1 MSKIN
6 YKNLV
11 PDNSRWWEWEIK
23 TETSWFGVSIK
34 ELYVYKDLLFRLVRK
49 DFLSSYQQTLLGP
62 FWLLFQPLLTVAI
75 YVLVFHTVIGVST
88 EGIPAFLYY
97 LTGITLWNLFS
108 NTILNTSHAFLQSA
122 SIFEKVYFPRLIAPI
137 SILILNLLRFGIQ
150 FLLLLLAA
158 LYFYIF
164 RNLEFNFFHLLLVIP
179 VIAITSGLGFGAGL
193 IFSII
198 TVKYKD
204 LLNLLELFIRLLMFV
219 CPIFYSLAIVP
230 KNVKWL
236 VHINPLS
243 SQFEMFRYAFLG
255 KGSFH
260 AIDIIYSTGFMI
272 CLVLA
277 GIAIFNKWSDKL
289 IDVV

>member
-1 MSKIN
+1 MLEN
-6 YKNLV
+6 T
-11 PDNSRWWEWEIK
+11 RWWEWEIK
-23 TETSWFGVSIK
+23 TETSWFGVSMR
-34 ELYVYKDLLFRLVRK
+34 ELYAYKDLLFRLVRK

-62 FWLLFQPLLTVAI
+62 FWLMFQPLVTVII
-75 YVLVFHTVIGVST
+75 YVLVFHAVIGVST

-97 LTGITLWNLFS
+97 LIGITLWNLFS
-108 NTILNTSHAFLQSA
+108 NILLNTSYAFVQSA
-122 SIFEKVYFPRLIAPI
+122 HIFEKVYFPRLISPF

-158 LYFYIF
+158 GYFYVF
-164 RNLEFNFFHLLLVIP
+164 KKVDFNPGYLLFTVP
-179 VIAITSGLGFGAGL
+179 VIIITSCLGFGAGL

-204 LLNLLELFIRLLMFV
+204 LLNLLDLFTRLLMFI

-236 VHINPLS
+236 VYLNPLS

-255 KGSFH
+255 KGTFH
-260 AIDIIYSTGFMI
+260 YVDILYSIGFMI
-272 CLVLA
+272 CLLFA

>member
-1 MSKIN
+1 MLEN
-6 YKNLV
+6 T
-11 PDNSRWWEWEIK
+11 RWWEWEIK
-23 TETSWFGVSIK
+23 TETSWFGISMK
-34 ELYVYKDLLFRLVRK
+34 ELYAYKDLLFRLVRK

-62 FWLLFQPLLTVAI
+62 FWLMFQPLVTVII
-75 YVLVFHTVIGVST
+75 YVLVFHAVIGIST

-97 LTGITLWNLFS
+97 LIGITLWNLFS
-108 NTILNTSHAFLQSA
+108 NILLNTSYAFVQSA
-122 SIFEKVYFPRLIAPI
+122 HIFEKVYFPRLISPF

-158 LYFYIF
+158 GYFYIF
-164 RNLEFNFFHLLLVIP
+164 KKVDFNPFYLLLTVP
-179 VIAITSGLGFGAGL
+179 VIIITSCLGFGAGL

-204 LLNLLELFIRLLMFV
+204 LLNLLDLFTRLLMFV

-236 VHINPLS
+236 VHLNPLS

-255 KGSFH
+255 KGTFH
-260 AIDIIYSTGFMI
+260 YADVLYSIGFMI
-272 CLVLA
+272 CLLFA

>member
-1 MSKIN
+1 MLEN
-6 YKNLV
+6 T
-11 PDNSRWWEWEIK
+11 RWWDWEIK
-23 TETSWFGVSIK
+23 TETSWFGISMK
-34 ELYVYKDLLFRLVRK
+34 ELYAYKDLLFRLVRK

-62 FWLLFQPLLTVAI
+62 FWLMFQPLVTVII
-75 YVLVFHTVIGVST
+75 YVLVFHAVIGVST

-97 LTGITLWNLFS
+97 LIGITLWNLFS
-108 NTILNTSHAFLQSA
+108 NILLNTAYSFMQSA
-122 SIFEKVYFPRLIAPI
+122 HIFEKVYFPRLISPF

-158 LYFYIF
+158 GYFYIF
-164 RNLEFNFFHLLLVIP
+164 KKVDFNPVDLLLTVP
-179 VIAITSGLGFGAGL
+179 VIIITSCLGFGAGL

-204 LLNLLELFIRLLMFV
+204 LLNLLDLFTRLLMFV

-236 VHINPLS
+236 VHLNPLS

-255 KGSFH
+255 KGTFH
-260 AIDIIYSTGFMI
+260 YVDVLYSIGFMI
-272 CLVLA
+272 CLLFA